1 MRYKDLGYSILL
13 KLLKGV
19 EQVYN
24 SACQMKEKKQY
35 TYSTKQLAK
44 SSITSLGFKAVGM
57 LLSVVISPL
66 ILEILGEYKY
76 GVWASVLSLTSW
88 IYTFDLGIGSS
99 IKNKVSAS
107 LVKEDYEAAR
117 AYISISYILTA
128 TISII
133 GFLAIIILIHI
144 LDFRKLFGFEKL
156 DESINNVLL
165 VAFGLICINFVLVN
179 IQNVLMAM
187 QKVELVQAYSTFA
200 QILYYIGLLLCR
212 KYALNYILIVA
223 ALQGSSQAIKNIIAT
238 INIFY
243 SDIRLRPDIKLIN
256 WKYAHGFI
264 NFGIKAFTIQIAS
277 VVLNSTDNLV
287 ISKCLDASL
296 VTPYD
301 FCHKYFGIISNVYM
315 IILSPFWVGY
325 SMAYEKKDNV
335 WIKKTLKQSMG
346 ILSLFTIGVVFA
358 AVMFLPFS
366 KIWLG
371 KLLNYQKGLV
381 PLVATYF
388 GIQMFASTFASF
400 LMGTGNVDRLFV
412 VNILQAIANIPLS
425 VYLTINMD
433 MGVNGVI
440 IGSIAVMALGAVI
453 AVSESMKVI
462 KEINEGN

>member
-1 MRYKDLGYSILL
+1 
-13 KLLKGV
+13 
-19 EQVYN
+19 
-24 SACQMKEKKQY
+24 
-35 TYSTKQLAK
+35 
-44 SSITSLGFKAVGM
+44 
-57 LLSVVISPL
+57 
-66 ILEILGEYKY
+66 
-76 GVWASVLSLTSW
+76 
-88 IYTFDLGIGSS
+88 
-99 IKNKVSAS
+99 
-107 LVKEDYEAAR
+107 
-117 AYISISYILTA
+117 
-128 TISII
+128 
-133 GFLAIIILIHI
+133 
-144 LDFRKLFGFEKL
+144 
-156 DESINNVLL
+156 
-165 VAFGLICINFVLVN
+165 
-179 IQNVLMAM
+179 
-187 QKVELVQAYSTFA
+187 
-200 QILYYIGLLLCR
+200 
-212 KYALNYILIVA
+212 
-223 ALQGSSQAIKNIIAT
+223 
-238 INIFY
+238 
-243 SDIRLRPDIKLIN
+243 
-256 WKYAHGFI
+256 
-264 NFGIKAFTIQIAS
+264 
-277 VVLNSTDNLV
+277 
-287 ISKCLDASL
+287 
-296 VTPYD
+296 
-301 FCHKYFGIISNVYM
+301 M